1 MSVHAEVFVI
11 GKRILYI
18 PARLI
23 RPGFCKFHL
32 VDAALAALIH
42 IFIFIYLSF
51 TEVFEQE
58 NGLHAGEHSESASAE
73 PA

>member
-1 MSVHAEVFVI
+1 MGIDAEVLI
-11 GKRILYI
+11 ISKRIFYI

-32 VDAALAALIH
+32 VDAALAALVH
-42 IFIFIYLSF
+42 IFIFIYLSV
-51 TEVFEQE
+51 TEVFKQE
-58 NGLHAGEHSESASAE
+58 NGLHAGEHSESAAAE